1 MNDKVYPSAKPTANG
16 GGGAPTAA
24 NPAFPTNKAQF
35 YNSPRPTTAAAAAAR
50 AASGRLSRRLLL
62 PRVRQLAGP
71 RRSPERAQEGAAAA
85 QARPAA
91 GQPRRRRLL
100 HAQPHGLPSLGRS
113 SSTLKDS
120 EFPAS
125 DGRKYECQYCCR
137 EFANSQ
143 ALGDHQNAHKKER
156 QQLKRAQLQASR
168 DAAASY
174 MRNPMVS
181 PLTADSLHAIHN
193 LKARQ
198 QYKRNFKGVL
208 P

>member
-24 NPAFPTNKAQF
+24 NPVFPANKAQF
-35 YNSPRPTTAAAAAAR
+35 YNSTRPTTAAAAAAR
-50 AASGRLSRRLLL
+50 AASGRLW
-62 PRVRQLAGP
+62 
-71 RRSPERAQEGAAAA
+71 
-85 QARPAA
+85 
-91 GQPRRRRLL
+91 
-100 HAQPHGLPSLGRS
+100 RS

-174 MRNPMVS
+174 MRPMVS

-198 QYKRNFKGVL
+198 QYKRNYKGVL